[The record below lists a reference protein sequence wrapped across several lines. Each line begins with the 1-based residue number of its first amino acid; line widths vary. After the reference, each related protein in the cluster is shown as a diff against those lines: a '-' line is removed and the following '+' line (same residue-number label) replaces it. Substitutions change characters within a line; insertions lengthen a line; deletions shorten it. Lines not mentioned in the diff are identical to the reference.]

1 MKCDL
6 SRESAQ
12 APRCGGDPM
21 VRQKYAGHAW
31 WECVIC
37 GSSDPQRRHGGLPV
51 GPLPPTV
58 RPWDGDADPRKQQK
72 RGNVRHYGRGYGSD
86 EFADEQDE
94 SRLVMKALWEA
105 GYPQALI
112 ALAFSLTQGRI
123 SQLMRLPRVA
133 SHTGPMP
140 SVSPEVV
147 AFLRSFRPDIR
158 AFSTKGIS
166 PSIWI
171 GWGVMVLTDGVDVVL
186 LTRAR
191 PRNPDFPGFRYRSR
205 PPGGW

>member
-1 MKCDL
+1 MSSMDVHIL
-6 SRESAQ
+6 H
-12 APRCGGDPM
+12 CGGDPM
-21 VRQKYAGHAW
+21 LPDGYGGY
-31 WECVIC
+31 ECPVC
-37 GSSDPQRRHGGLPV
+37 GSSDPQRRHGGHHLPV

-58 RPWDGDADPRKQQK
+58 RPWDGDTDSRRQQR
-72 RGNVRHYGRGYGSD
+72 RGNKGYYGLGYGSD

-112 ALAFSLTQGRI
+112 ALAFGLTQGRT
-123 SQLMRLPRVA
+123 SQIMRLPRVA

-158 AFSTKGIS
+158 AFFTTGIS

-171 GWGVMVLTDGVDVVL
+171 GWGVMVLTDDDDD
-186 LTRAR
+186 LTYARAS
-191 PRNPDFPGFRYRSR
+191 PKNPDFPGFRYRSR
-205 PPGGW
+205 RRWAATC